1 MMSPSHDPPPIPDN
15 PLYLEAFIAAFLFL
29 PAVLCSPYGLLPD
42 EFGTFLAW
50 CYFSIVE
57 GAGRL

>member
-1 MMSPSHDPPPIPDN
+1 MMSPPIPDN
-15 PLYLEAFIAAFLFL
+15 PLYLEAFITAFLFL
-29 PAVLCSPYGLLPD
+29 PAVLCSPSGLLPG
-42 EFGTFLAW
+42 EFGTSLAW